1 MSITSAGR
9 DSQYRSVHGSGHDLY
24 GRAFLFTRRYSED
37 KILTKTMINNYT
49 KNNLLPPSVKKKY
62 SREHMLLLILI
73 YYFKNILSIRDIE
86 TVLKPLREKYFSG
99 ENAVL
104 LTDLYKEICEMEKTR
119 IEPMKASVR
128 EAYEKSQSAFADI
141 EDKDAQDELKLF
153 AFICSLSFDVYLK
166 KMMIEKIIVKLAAE
180 PTSQNSHTKT
190 AGIIRLFFTAY
201 LLFFYFESSLP
212 IRSKTMS

>member
-1 MSITSAGR
+1 MHRGDIMEINTNDILNSILESLDHVDYIR
-9 DSQYRSVHGSGHDLY
+9 PEEIPNI
-24 GRAFLFTRRYSED
+24 YSED

-73 YYFKNILSIRDIE
+73 YYFKNIL
-86 TVLKPLREKYFSG
+86 
-99 ENAVL
+99 
-104 LTDLYKEICEMEKTR
+104 YKEICEMEKTR

-141 EDKDAQDELKLF
+141 EDKDARDELKLF

-166 KMMIEKIIVKLAAE
+166 KMMIEKIIDKLAAE
-180 PTSQNSHTKT
+180 PD
-190 AGIIRLFFTAY
+190 
-201 LLFFYFESSLP
+201 ES
-212 IRSKTMS
+212 K

>member
-1 MSITSAGR
+1 MEINTNDILNSILESLDHVDYIR
-9 DSQYRSVHGSGHDLY
+9 PEEIPNIDLY
-24 GRAFLFTRRYSED
+24 MDQVTTFMDEHFSSTKRYSED

-166 KMMIEKIIVKLAAE
+166 KMMIEKIIDKLAAE
-180 PTSQNSHTKT
+180 PD
-190 AGIIRLFFTAY
+190 
-201 LLFFYFESSLP
+201 ES
-212 IRSKTMS
+212 K

>member
-1 MSITSAGR
+1 MEINTNDILNSILESLDHVDYIR
-9 DSQYRSVHGSGHDLY
+9 PEEIPNIDLY
-24 GRAFLFTRRYSED
+24 MDQVTTFMDEHFSSTRRYSED

-141 EDKDAQDELKLF
+141 EDNDAQDELKLF

-166 KMMIEKIIVKLAAE
+166 KMMIEKIIDKLAAE
-180 PTSQNSHTKT
+180 PD
-190 AGIIRLFFTAY
+190 
-201 LLFFYFESSLP
+201 ES
-212 IRSKTMS
+212 K